1 MMNNIPMIVGDGVGV
16 VSDDNFDYDP
26 DRALDIIEMTT
37 VEPIAKGEFKNEL
50 YFFKS
55 AGQFSFWRASGDDA
69 FSQLL

>member
-1 MMNNIPMIVGDGVGV
+1 MVVGDGVGV

-37 VEPIAKGEFKNEL
+37 VEPIAKGEFNNEL
-50 YFFKS
+50 YMFKT